1 MAKGTA
7 ELGVDRNVI
16 YLVMLVVVVAKPTRL
31 YSLNWYILS
40 YIKHNE
46 VKQK

>member
-16 YLVMLVVVVAKPTRL
+16 YLDCAACGGVQATEV
-31 YSLNWYILS
+31 YSLNFIG
-40 YIKHNE
+40 
-46 VKQK
+46 